1 MKFTQAVAGA
11 GATTGNV
18 EYAGSYS
25 PGNGPAG
32 VPVQNVLF
40 DPTLTLIMEFAGQLP
55 GSGYDQLQISGTA
68 ALGGTLEIDL
78 LNGFT
83 PSQGESFEIFSG
95 PTTGNFSRI
104 SLPPLANGLGWNT
117 SNLDT
122 TGTIS
127 VVPEPSALALLATG
141 AAALAGCAWR
151 RRRVRG

>member
-1 MKFTQAVAGA
+1 
-11 GATTGNV
+11 
-18 EYAGSYS
+18 
-25 PGNGPAG
+25 
-32 VPVQNVLF
+32 
-40 DPTLTLIMEFAGQLP
+40 MEFAGQLP

-141 AAALAGCAWR
+141 ARRSRAALGGDAGCGGD
-151 RRRVRG
+151 RGHQPVGPSCREGLLQSAAGNVGPFTASSHISPFRQKGPA